1 MRKVARYLIMIGAG
15 FAVLMIGI
23 TVLYLIITQLAYLNG
38 TILKQFSEGRM
49 GSIFYK
55 SLAGTPEEVLK
66 KAKFISLI
74 LGIVFDSLVPLYI
87 WTFMVAYSTMNNL
100 ASKKHM
106 ILNIIVGLTG
116 NIFCLAGGICGLIGM
131 KQGKAEEQPEVKEEI
146 EQEGE

>member
-15 FAVLMIGI
+15 FAVLMIAI
-23 TVLYLIITQLAYLNG
+23 CLLYVIMSQLAAVNS
-38 TILKQFSEGRM
+38 TILKQFSEGRI
-49 GSIFYK
+49 GGIFYK
-55 SLAGTPEEVLK
+55 SITGSPEELK
-66 KAKFISLI
+66 RKIKLVTWI
-74 LGIVFDSLVPLYI
+74 LVIVFDALVPLYI

-106 ILNIIVGLTG
+106 IFNIITGLTG

-131 KQGKAEEQPEVKEEI
+131 KQGKAEEQPEVKEEA